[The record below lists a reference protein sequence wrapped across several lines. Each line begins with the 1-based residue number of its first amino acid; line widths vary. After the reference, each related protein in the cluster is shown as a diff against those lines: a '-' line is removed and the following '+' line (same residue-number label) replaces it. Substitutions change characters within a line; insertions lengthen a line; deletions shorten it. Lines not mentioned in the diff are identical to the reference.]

1 MKNKK
6 LIFTFIG
13 LIVLILFMTMYLIWG
28 FINNTLDA
36 IIVTAWITN
45 LMLLISVYNKAN
57 VEQKKVISQHY
68 NTALDDKGKG

>member
-1 MKNKK
+1 
-6 LIFTFIG
+6 
-13 LIVLILFMTMYLIWG
+13 MTMYLIWG